1 MNYETADAPVGDYP
15 FTAVTICSQNK
26 ISKTKLKHVLRN
38 ARYKQITEAQMV
50 LMTGV
55 MMHIPTARNRTIEL
69 VQIRHLL
76 NEIGI
81 SLEELINITMQVA
94 MTLKIFITQR
104 FGSIILLIGDGN
116 MRRNVPLL
124 SMEEQN
130 LAVFATVPFYTN
142 R

>member
-15 FTAVTICSQNK
+15 FPTVTICSQNK

-55 MMHIPTARNRTIEL
+55 MMHIPTTRNRTIEL

-81 SLEELINITMQVA
+81 SLEELINITMQVDYNINIDY
-94 MTLKIFITQR
+94 TTV
-104 FGSIILLIGDGN
+104 LLF
-116 MRRNVPLL
+116 
-124 SMEEQN
+124 QW
-130 LAVFATVPFYTN
+130 
-142 R
+142 